1 MNWLYLGIAAAAG
14 AIMALQ
20 GTLNSLLGKFVGQ
33 LEGNFIVHAIGLAVI
48 SAMLFVFGMGKGQ
61 LSDIV
66 HAPWYSYL
74 GGVLNVGIIYGVMV
88 SIAKTGAANATAA
101 IIVGQVGT
109 AMLLDLFGLFGL
121 EKAPWSWWR
130 LIGLILLTVGG
141 RLMLQK

>member
-1 MNWLYLGIAAAAG
+1 
-14 AIMALQ
+14 
-20 GTLNSLLGKFVGQ
+20 
-33 LEGNFIVHAIGLAVI
+33 
-48 SAMLFVFGMGKGQ
+48 
-61 LSDIV
+61 
-66 HAPWYSYL
+66 
-74 GGVLNVGIIYGVMV
+74 MV